1 MKVYRSF
8 IASMRIVQNG
18 LPANFSVNNRGLT
31 IMAQTIKGK
40 HVKHGQIML
49 IRPFASFCKSVT
61 LQLNLIFLIAI
72 SYGDLYTIFSIPF
85 NEFQCHV

>member
-18 LPANFSVNNRGLT
+18 LSANFSVNNRGLT

-49 IRPFASFCKSVT
+49 IRPFASFWKSVT
-61 LQLNLIFLIAI
+61 LQLQLVIAI
-72 SYGDLYTIFSIPF
+72 SHGDLYTIFSIPF
-85 NEFQCHV
+85 NEFRCHV

>member
-8 IASMRIVQNG
+8 IASMRIAQNG
-18 LPANFSVNNRGLT
+18 LSANFSVNNRGLT

-61 LQLNLIFLIAI
+61 LQLQLVIAI

-85 NEFQCHV
+85 NEFRCHV

>member
-1 MKVYRSF
+1 
-8 IASMRIVQNG
+8 MRIVQNG
-18 LPANFSVNNRGLT
+18 LSANFSVNNRGLT

-61 LQLNLIFLIAI
+61 LQLQLEIAI

-85 NEFQCHV
+85 NEFRCHV